1 MRIQQTL
8 VLIAAAGASLS
19 ALAAPP
25 SVANEAAGAA
35 MASVPVVGA
44 SYKLQP
50 SELEGVQGEYALTD
64 GRTLRVTSVH
74 RKLYAQLGQA
84 STELVPVAANVF
96 VSRDEAMRVQ
106 FDAAPFAT
114 RVKLDV
120 RVN

>member
-1 MRIQQTL
+1 MRIQHTL